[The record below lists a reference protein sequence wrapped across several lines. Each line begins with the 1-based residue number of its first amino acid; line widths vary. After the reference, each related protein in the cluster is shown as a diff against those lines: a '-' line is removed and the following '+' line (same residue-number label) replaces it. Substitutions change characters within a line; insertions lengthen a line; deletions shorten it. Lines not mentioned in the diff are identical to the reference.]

1 MTKYIKAPFN
11 FVPLNEK
18 VFTQTDMDLHS
29 VDLPAEDS
37 ESGYIDLELK
47 ALTPVFI
54 RDGKARDET
63 GKNDVLLFSQ
73 VDDGGVKKH
82 FIPGTTLKGMFRN
95 VLEIITEGYIRMDSK
110 MKFSQRDWEDK
121 KNYTLM
127 NPVVQTNM
135 RCGWLV
141 INEYGESILY
151 DHGYP
156 YRINHLQLDRFFDM
170 VGINLSFEKL
180 FSRQSKQLD
189 LNKEQKI
196 NGKNI
201 DPKNA
206 AFKYA
211 KLGGNTDKLENLN
224 FSTDEDT
231 YCLIKGKMMN
241 PPAFTERRIKYDPN
255 GDFTGTIVFTGQP
268 DKWEDPRTKERKF
281 GAGKFYEFV
290 FPAEKRDEYKISKDI
305 IDGFKFIY
313 QESEAWHYFRKKR
326 KIPVFF
332 RTQKINQEEIVKDFG
347 LALLY
352 KLPYEKSALEVARK
366 SQQLNEKEITIDLA
380 DKIFGSV
387 SKDKVSNVYPFKG
400 RVQFGHA
407 FTVNT
412 AEEDEPVIKRMG
424 SPKPSYLP
432 IYIDQS
438 QLGKNGT
445 TTNYL
450 SYNNENA
457 LLSGWKRYPLHY
469 DANKMEPEG
478 EFNPQLDTVFKPLKK
493 GTTFHCR
500 IRFHNLK
507 SFEVGA
513 ILSAITFHNN
523 HKNLCHSIGFAKP
536 YGFGKLKVN
545 IAANTGII
553 KAIEDYLIEF
563 ENTMDEASGKKWIKQ
578 ESLQELFTMA
588 WDKNSAKDDLL
599 LEYMPMSN
607 DRDENHFYQAKKANE
622 YLEKYSIL
630 VNKKYKATSLNEA
643 YLKKKQE
650 EKELEHEEKERQE
663 KERIENE
670 RKIKE
675 EEEKKRIR
683 ANQEKKVSKGLS
695 VLENHCD
702 LNRAKRE
709 VEQFLKLSDKEL
721 IPDEQIQFLFEFIRK
736 FYLRANL
743 RDKKDWD
750 KYFNES
756 ANWKKVSG
764 WVGEEKAKALYD
776 DLIGK

>member
-18 VFTQTDMDLHS
+18 VFIQTDMDIHS

-54 RDGKARDET
+54 RDGKAKDKT
-63 GKNDVLLFSQ
+63 DKNDVLLFSH
-73 VDDGGVKKH
+73 VEEEGLRKY
-82 FIPGTTLKGMFRN
+82 FIPGTTLKGMFRS
-95 VLEIITEGYIRMDSK
+95 VLEIMTEGYIRMDRK

-121 KNYTLM
+121 ENYTLK

-135 RCGWLV
+135 KCGWLE
-141 INEYGESILY
+141 INDYGESILH

-156 YRINHLQLDRFFDM
+156 YRINHLQLDRFFDK
-170 VGINLSFEKL
+170 VGIDLSFEKL

-189 LNKEQKI
+189 LNKEQRV
-196 NGKNI
+196 NGKNT

-211 KLGGNTDKLENLN
+211 KLGVNADKLENLS

-231 YCLIKGKMMN
+231 YCLIKGKTMN

-255 GDFTGTIVFTGQP
+255 GDFSGTIVFTGQP
-268 DKWEDPRTKERKF
+268 DKWVDPRKKERKF

-290 FPAEKRDEYKISKDI
+290 FPAERITEYKISRDT

-332 RTQKINQEEIVKDFG
+332 RTHKINQEEVVKDFG

-352 KLPYEKSALEVARK
+352 KLPYEKTAFEVARK
-366 SQQLNEKEITIDLA
+366 YQQLNEKETIIDLA
-380 DKIFGSV
+380 DKIFGSAY
-387 SKDKVSNVYPFKG
+387 KDKAHSIYPFKG

-412 AEEDEPVIKRMG
+412 AEEDEPVTKRMG

-438 QLGKNGT
+438 QLGKNGI

-450 SYNNENA
+450 SYNHENTS
-457 LLSGWKRYPLHY
+457 LSGWKRYPLHY

-478 EFNPQLDTVFKPLKK
+478 EFNPQLDTIFKPLKK
-493 GTTFHCR
+493 HTTFHCR
-500 IRFHNLK
+500 VRLHNMK
-507 SFEVGA
+507 PFEIGA

-523 HKNLCHSIGFAKP
+523 HENLCHSVGFAKP
-536 YGFGKLKVN
+536 YGFGKLKVD
-545 IAANTGII
+545 IRNTVLP
-553 KAIEDYLIEF
+553 KSTEDYLIEF

-578 ESLQELFTMA
+578 ESIQELFTMA
-588 WDKNSAKDDLL
+588 WNKNSEKDDLL

-607 DRDENHFYQAKKANE
+607 NKDENHFYQAKKANE

-630 VNKKYKATSLNEA
+630 LNKKYITSSLNEA
-643 YLKKKQE
+643 YLKKKQGE
-650 EKELEHEEKERQE
+650 EEFEKEKRDIEERN
-663 KERIENE
+663 RIENE

-675 EEEKKRIR
+675 EEENKRIQ
-683 ANQEKKVSKGLS
+683 ANQGKKVSKGLS

-709 VEQFLKLSDKEL
+709 VEQFLKLSGNEFL
-721 IPDEQIQFLFEFIRK
+721 PDEQIGFLFEFIRK
-736 FYLRANL
+736 FYQNAKP
-743 RDKKDWD
+743 RDKNDWN
-750 KYFNES
+750 KYFHES

-764 WVGEEKAKALYD
+764 WIGEEKAKALYV